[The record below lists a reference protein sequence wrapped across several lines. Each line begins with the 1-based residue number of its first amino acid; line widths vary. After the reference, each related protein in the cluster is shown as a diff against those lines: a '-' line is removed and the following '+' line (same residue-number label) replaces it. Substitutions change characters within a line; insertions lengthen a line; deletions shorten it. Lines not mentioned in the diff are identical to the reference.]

1 MERSESLKPPEWIQQ
16 FQHRLVVLGV
26 KMDAPSMFDMAVEIH
41 STRGELDPLDAAQT
55 EWDMWPP
62 DAI

>member
-1 MERSESLKPPEWIQQ
+1 MTPPDWIRR

-26 KMDAPSMFDMAVEIH
+26 KMDARSMFDMAVEIH
-41 STRGELDPLDAAQT
+41 STRGRGDPLDAAQI

-62 DAI
+62 DAV